1 MYGLSSLM
9 EALKQSETMENALNA
24 EMELMEGAVTDD
36 VRDLFI
42 GEDSVENDMTG
53 NGMSEKEKK
62 EIDDF
67 ISKIPPSKDAAS
79 DEGVEEALNLVD
91 SYDPN

>member
-1 MYGLSSLM
+1 MYGLSCLM

-24 EMELMEGAVTDD
+24 ELELMENSATGDIKE
-36 VRDLFI
+36 LFI
-42 GEDSVENDMTG
+42 GTDSVENDMNG

-67 ISKIPPSKDAAS
+67 ISKIPPSKDAI
-79 DEGVEEALNLVD
+79 DNEGVAETMSLIESFTA
-91 SYDPN
+91 

>member
-24 EMELMEGAVTDD
+24 EMELMEGAATDD

-67 ISKIPPSKDAAS
+67 ISKIPPSKDAAD

-91 SYDPN
+91 SYESY